1 MEEDKLDLK
10 LVLRS
15 EKARSII
22 GEIPSS
28 LVRYGLF
35 AIAITFALALYIAT
49 NIPYRK
55 VYKGTCFIERTQE
68 GGLKPL
74 EVSLKFD
81 SDRQGLGTI
90 TQAEHS
96 LILSSY
102 TRTYEA
108 TLQHLS
114 HERDGQG
121 RQKAVIEVEG
131 LNIPKGDVTLDF
143 TLSVEKGSILSQ
155 ILGRLF

>member
-1 MEEDKLDLK
+1 MEENKLDLK
-10 LVLRS
+10 LALRS

-74 EVSLKFD
+74 EVSLRFD
-81 SDRQGLGTI
+81 GQGIGSI
-90 TQAEHS
+90 TQAEHG

-114 HERDGQG
+114 HDRDGQG
-121 RQKAVIEVEG
+121 RQKALIEIED

>member
-1 MEEDKLDLK
+1 MEENKLDLK
-10 LVLRS
+10 LALRS

-74 EVSLKFD
+74 EVSLRFD
-81 SDRQGLGTI
+81 GQGIGSI
-90 TQAEHS
+90 TQAEHG

-121 RQKAVIEVEG
+121 RQKALIEIED